1 MKVRM
6 MPAVLFVCTAN
17 ICRSPMAVGIFNKIL
32 EEKNP
37 EGDWRVES
45 AGTWGLD
52 GEPAAAGSLAVMKN
66 NGIDISE
73 HRARSVGKDLLQ
85 VFDLILTMESGQKES
100 MRVEFPEVSDRIFLL
115 SEMVNQKQDVDDPYG
130 GIFSEYKQA
139 ADEIEEYLLGGYDT
153 IVHRATHSNLDG
165 QRS

>member
-1 MKVRM
+1 

-17 ICRSPMAVGIFNKIL
+17 ICRSPMAVGILDKL
-32 EEKNP
+32 LGEKNP

-45 AGTWGLD
+45 AGTWGLE

-66 NGIDISE
+66 NGIDISG
-73 HRARSVGKDLLQ
+73 HRARSVSKDLLQ
-85 VFDLILTMESGQKES
+85 AFDLILTMESGQKES
-100 MRVEFPEVSDRIFLL
+100 IRMEFPEVSDRIFLL

-130 GIFSEYKQA
+130 GVFSEYEHA
-139 ADEIEEYLLGGYDT
+139 ADTIEEYLMGGFDT
-153 IVHRATHSNLDG
+153 IVLHATQSNLDG

>member
-1 MKVRM
+1 

-17 ICRSPMAVGIFNKIL
+17 ICRSPIAVGIFNKIL
-32 EEKNP
+32 DEQNP

-73 HRARSVGKDLLQ
+73 HRARSVNQDLLQ

-100 MRVEFPEVSDRIFLL
+100 MRMEFPEVSDRIFLL

-130 GIFSEYKQA
+130 GVFSEYEQA
-139 ADEIEEYLLGGYDT
+139 ADEIEEYLMGGYDT
-153 IVHRATHSNLDG
+153 TVHRATHSNLDG
-165 QRS
+165 QSS

>member
-1 MKVRM
+1 M

-17 ICRSPMAVGIFNKIL
+17 ICRSPMTAGIFNKIL
-32 EEKNP
+32 KEENP
-37 EGDWRVES
+37 EGEWRVES

-73 HRARSVGKDLLQ
+73 HRARSVSKDLLQ

-130 GIFSEYKQA
+130 GVFSEYEQA
-139 ADEIEEYLLGGYDT
+139 ADEIEEYLMGGYDT
-153 IVHRATHSNLDG
+153 IVHRATHSNRDG
-165 QRS
+165 

>member
-1 MKVRM
+1 

-37 EGDWRVES
+37 DGDWRVES

-66 NGIDISE
+66 KGIDISE
-73 HRARSVGKDLLQ
+73 HRARSVSKDLLQ
-85 VFDLILTMESGQKES
+85 AFDLILTMESGQKES
-100 MRVEFPEVSDRIFLL
+100 MRMEFPEVSDRIFLL

-130 GIFSEYKQA
+130 GVFSEYEQA
-139 ADEIEEYLLGGYDT
+139 ADEIEEYLVGGYDA
-153 IVHRATHSNLDG
+153 IVLRVTHPNLDG